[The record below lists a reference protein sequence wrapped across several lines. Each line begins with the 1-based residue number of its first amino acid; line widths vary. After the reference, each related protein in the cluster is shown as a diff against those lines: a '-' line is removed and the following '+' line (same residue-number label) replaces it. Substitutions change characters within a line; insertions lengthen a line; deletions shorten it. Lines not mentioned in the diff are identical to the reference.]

1 MSIHHCD
8 LGLLQWKPSKPGT
21 WPTNLRDM
29 TQIYSNYV
37 MWPTKRELGVFCHNY
52 AKCKCEIYRNMP
64 KSQVF
69 GADHWGTTST
79 ELCFS
84 KHQEFPCQIWWLP
97 LCSAP
102 SRPSEWFNVIF
113 HDFHVHFIR
122 FSIPIYLIYLHFSCC
137 LPSVVLFRIPAARR
151 PQLSR
156 SGPSGPVLPVALS
169 TWILTEP
176 LPFLRQELE
185 PWTQGIP
192 KNPRGFRGGIPGAG
206 DAQNQ
211 GTSSC
216 FIGNAWEIIELYV
229 SFDTFFIESLSN
241 SMDHLYYSYI
251 SFLKGALSKMNLCIG
266 FREFGPTEGIEHPR
280 ATLHHQCM
288 RMPQY
293 AW

>member
-1 MSIHHCD
+1 MSIRHCD
-8 LGLLQWKPSKPGT
+8 LGLLEWKPSKPGT

-102 SRPSEWFNVIF
+102 SRPSEWFNVIQCDFSSFSCPF
-113 HDFHVHFIR
+113 HPFFHVFPFPFIW
-122 FSIPIYLIYLHFSCC
+122 LIFTFHVVFHGFVNRICRK
-137 LPSVVLFRIPAARR
+137 VVLFRIPAARR

-185 PWTQGIP
+185 PWTQAIP
-192 KNPRGFRGGIPGAG
+192 KNTRGFRGGSQVPEMHRTREHHVSLGMHG
-206 DAQNQ
+206 K
-211 GTSSC
+211 SS
-216 FIGNAWEIIELYV
+216 N
-229 SFDTFFIESLSN
+229 
-241 SMDHLYYSYI
+241 YI
-251 SFLKGALSKMNLCIG
+251 SVIWHIFHHCRTQWTIYTIVILVSWRVPFPKWISVLDFENS
-266 FREFGPTEGIEHPR
+266 GPPKV
-280 ATLHHQCM
+280 
-288 RMPQY
+288 
-293 AW
+293 

>member
-37 MWPTKRELGVFCHNY
+37 MWPTKRELECFVTTMQNVN
-52 AKCKCEIYRNMP
+52 AKYIEICRNPKCL
-64 KSQVF
+64 V
-69 GADHWGTTST
+69 
-79 ELCFS
+79 
-84 KHQEFPCQIWWLP
+84 
-97 LCSAP
+97 
-102 SRPSEWFNVIF
+102 
-113 HDFHVHFIR
+113 
-122 FSIPIYLIYLHFSCC
+122 LI
-137 LPSVVLFRIPAARR
+137 IE
-151 PQLSR
+151 
-156 SGPSGPVLPVALS
+156 
-169 TWILTEP
+169 EP
-176 LPFLRQELE
+176 LPQSSVSQNTKNFHVKSGDCHSAAPQVVPQSDSMWFFMIFMSISSVFPFPFIWFIFTFHVVFHQLFFFGSQLPGAHSSADRDRRDPSSQL
-185 PWTQGIP
+185 PSALGSWQNHCRFSARNWNLGPRGSQKIPGIP
-192 KNPRGFRGGIPGAG
+192 GGIPGAG